1 MSELLPTGFREGAG
15 AGEVVVSSNRATSN
29 QFVLQRLMKRVKAS
43 NNLRVQWFVV
53 GLLFLVL
60 TSCSLQ
66 KRTTMPGWHWEHEKI
81 TFHQGPSANAET
93 FLKDRGHLVNLSSRG
108 AGLQSE
114 VDLSRTL
121 QVSAPTSLPKS
132 DVEAMNMLSASEL
145 DEVSH
150 PSALMRASVP
160 LNEEAQKGT
169 TEEAPNEWLVA
180 ALITLGFGL
189 MMLPSPI
196 AGVFIGLAPFIFSLG
211 QLVRLSREEKALKK
225 KSRGKKFGYILL
237 MLASVFI
244 TIGLTSFLNFAAV
257 ANSVAGAGWSFTW
270 SYTGPG

>member
-1 MSELLPTGFREGAG
+1 
-15 AGEVVVSSNRATSN
+15 
-29 QFVLQRLMKRVKAS
+29 MKRVKAS
-43 NNLRVQWFVV
+43 NKVQWFVV
-53 GLLFLVL
+53 GLLFLAL

-81 TFHQGPSANAET
+81 TFHQGPSVNAQT
-93 FLKDRGHLVNLSSRG
+93 FLKERGRLANLSPRG
-108 AGLQSE
+108 ACFQPE
-114 VDLSRTL
+114 VDLSKSL
-121 QVSAPTSLPKS
+121 QGSTQASSPKR
-132 DVEAMNMLSASEL
+132 DVEAMTKLSVSEL
-145 DEVSH
+145 EEANQ
-150 PSALMRASVP
+150 PSALMYASAP
-160 LNEEAQKGT
+160 LDEETQNGT

-189 MMLPSPI
+189 MMLPSPM

-211 QLVRLSREEKALKK
+211 QLVRLSREEEAKKK

-244 TIGLTSFLNFAAV
+244 TIGLTSFLSFAETF
-257 ANSVAGAGWSFTW
+257 NSVAGAASGWSFNW

>member
-1 MSELLPTGFREGAG
+1 
-15 AGEVVVSSNRATSN
+15 
-29 QFVLQRLMKRVKAS
+29 MKRVKAS
-43 NNLRVQWFVV
+43 NKVYWFVV
-53 GLLFLVL
+53 GLLFLAL

-81 TFHQGPSANAET
+81 TFHQSPSVNAET
-93 FLKDRGHLVNLSSRG
+93 FLKERGHLANLSPRG
-108 AGLQSE
+108 ACFLSE
-114 VDLSRTL
+114 VDLSKSL
-121 QVSAPTSLPKS
+121 QGSTQASSPRR
-132 DVEAMNMLSASEL
+132 DVEAMTKLSVSEL
-145 DEVSH
+145 EEANQL
-150 PSALMRASVP
+150 SALMYASAP
-160 LNEEAQKGT
+160 LDEEAQNGT

-196 AGVFIGLAPFIFSLG
+196 AGVFIGLAPFIYSLG
-211 QLVRLSREEKALKK
+211 QLVRLSREEGAKKK

-257 ANSVAGAGWSFTW
+257 ANSVAGAGWSFNW

>member
-1 MSELLPTGFREGAG
+1 
-15 AGEVVVSSNRATSN
+15 
-29 QFVLQRLMKRVKAS
+29 MKRIKAS
-43 NNLRVQWFVV
+43 NKVQWFVV
-53 GLLFLVL
+53 GLLFLAL

-81 TFHQGPSANAET
+81 TFHQGPSVNAQT
-93 FLKDRGHLVNLSSRG
+93 FLKERGRLANLSPRG
-108 AGLQSE
+108 ACFQPE
-114 VDLSRTL
+114 VDLSKSL
-121 QVSAPTSLPKS
+121 QESTQASSPKG
-132 DVEAMNMLSASEL
+132 DVEAMLKLSVSEL
-145 DEVSH
+145 EEANQ
-150 PSALMRASVP
+150 PSALMYASAP
-160 LNEEAQKGT
+160 LDEEAQNGT

-211 QLVRLSREEKALKK
+211 QLVRLSRGEEAKKK

-257 ANSVAGAGWSFTW
+257 ANSVAGSGWSFTW

>member
-1 MSELLPTGFREGAG
+1 M
-15 AGEVVVSSNRATSN
+15 NRI
-29 QFVLQRLMKRVKAS
+29 KAS
-43 NNLRVQWFVV
+43 DKVHWFVV
-53 GLLFLVL
+53 GLLFLAL

-66 KRTTMPGWHWEHEKI
+66 KRTTMPGWPWEHEKI

-93 FLKDRGHLVNLSSRG
+93 FLKERGHLANLSPRG
-108 AGLQSE
+108 ACFQSE
-114 VDLSRTL
+114 ADLFK
-121 QVSAPTSLPKS
+121 SLKGSTQASSPKS
-132 DVEAMNMLSASEL
+132 DVEAMTKLFASEL
-145 DEVSH
+145 EEAIQ
-150 PSALMRASVP
+150 PSALMCASAS
-160 LNEEAQKGT
+160 LDEEAQNGT
-169 TEEAPNEWLVA
+169 AEEAPNEWLVA

-189 MMLPSPI
+189 MMLPSPM

-211 QLVRLSREEKALKK
+211 QLVRLSREEEAKKK

-257 ANSVAGAGWSFTW
+257 ANSVAGAGAGWSFNW

>member
-1 MSELLPTGFREGAG
+1 
-15 AGEVVVSSNRATSN
+15 
-29 QFVLQRLMKRVKAS
+29 MKRVKAS
-43 NNLRVQWFVV
+43 IKVQWIVV
-53 GLLFLVL
+53 GLLFLAL

-93 FLKDRGHLVNLSSRG
+93 FLKERGHLANLSPRG
-108 AGLQSE
+108 ACFQSE
-114 VDLSRTL
+114 VDLSKSL
-121 QVSAPTSLPKS
+121 HVSAQAPSPKR
-132 DVEAMNMLSASEL
+132 DVEAMTKLFASEI
-145 DEVSH
+145 EEANQS
-150 PSALMRASVP
+150 SALMCASAP
-160 LNEEAQKGT
+160 LDEEAQNGT

-211 QLVRLSREEKALKK
+211 QLVRLSREEEAKKK

-244 TIGLTSFLNFAAV
+244 TIGLTSFLSFV
-257 ANSVAGAGWSFTW
+257 ETFNSVAGAGWSFNW